1 MNAQQLPS
9 VSGSAPVSVSVIG
22 LGNLG
27 QALAGAFLAAG
38 HPTTV
43 WNRTAAKA
51 DALVARGAV
60 RADSPAAAVAAAELV
75 VVAVLDQD
83 SARDLLVSVA
93 PALPGRTVANL
104 TTATPGPARELASLV
119 EEYGAGYLVGAVY
132 AVPQTIGTD
141 DAFILYSGTEAAY
154 EKFRAVLDPLGA
166 GTFVGSDPGL
176 ASVHDVAILSR
187 MYGLFAGFFQAMALA
202 RTEGIKAVDM
212 TGHLNR
218 WLTGVQAALPEFAAE
233 IDAGR
238 YDTETSSLEMNASG
252 LRNILTATES
262 QGLGTELIA
271 PLQRLFE
278 DQVARGHGRHSL
290 ARAVESLTTEE
301 SAEAAEAEAEARS

>member
-1 MNAQQLPS
+1 MNHPRGQSMSPQKH
-9 VSGSAPVSVSVIG
+9 SVSVIG

-27 QALAGAFLAAG
+27 QALADAFLAAG

-60 RADSPAAAVAAAELV
+60 RAGTAAEAVAAAELV

-83 SARDLLVSVA
+83 TARDVLGSA
-93 PALPGRTVANL
+93 TAALPGRTVVNL
-104 TTATPGPARELASLV
+104 TTATPAPARELAELV
-119 EEYGAGYLVGAVY
+119 TEHGAAYVLGAVY

-141 DAFILYSGTEAAY
+141 QAFILYSGDEPAHERYRGT
-154 EKFRAVLDPLGA
+154 LDLLGS

-176 ASVHDVAILSR
+176 ASVHDVAILSG
-187 MYGLFAGFFQAMALA
+187 MYGLFSGFFQAMALA
-202 RTEGIKAVDM
+202 RTERIKAVDM
-212 TGHLNR
+212 TGHLTR
-218 WLTGVQAALPEFAAE
+218 WLEGVLVALPEFAAE
-233 IDAGR
+233 IDAGA
-238 YDTETSSLEMNASG
+238 YETETSSLEMNATG
-252 LRNILTATES
+252 LRNILAATES

-290 ARAVESLTTEE
+290 ARAVESL
-301 SAEAAEAEAEARS
+301 EARA